1 MNSYSKQLAT
11 SQNDGSLAA
20 INEGLMK
27 KIQELE
33 NELVKEKAVV
43 HVVTAE
49 KENLENQL
57 KISLLSQSQTSNLPG
72 QQMSLQIQKSLED
85 KNDQISTLLEQIN
98 KLKLDSIHVD
108 QEQMAQ
114 QRAIQELKSTN
125 RDLEQRVTMLAT
137 ENERLNYMLKDHQL
151 KSSNSAKLQQDVDQY
166 LLKNMDLEQK
176 LTLLAMENERLQ
188 FRLKDKDQQQSGQDA
203 EFRAQIE
210 SMKSSYEQQ
219 LQTFERR
226 VNALISENEKLMQF
240 NQSLQQSSDLKA
252 KQLLEQS
259 QL

>member
-1 MNSYSKQLAT
+1 
-11 SQNDGSLAA
+11 
-20 INEGLMK
+20 
-27 KIQELE
+27 
-33 NELVKEKAVV
+33 
-43 HVVTAE
+43 
-49 KENLENQL
+49 
-57 KISLLSQSQTSNLPG
+57 
-72 QQMSLQIQKSLED
+72 
-85 KNDQISTLLEQIN
+85 
-98 KLKLDSIHVD
+98 
-108 QEQMAQ
+108 
-114 QRAIQELKSTN
+114 
-125 RDLEQRVTMLAT
+125 
-137 ENERLNYMLKDHQL
+137 
-151 KSSNSAKLQQDVDQY
+151 
-166 LLKNMDLEQK
+166 MDLEQK